1 MAQSAQVA
9 KGILNLL
16 GLLAQ
21 IVGTVLAVIEFL
33 G

>member
-1 MAQSAQVA
+1 MSQTARVA
-9 KGILNLL
+9 HGILTFL

-21 IVGTVLAVIEFL
+21 IVGTVIAVVEFI